1 METDAAANTLHAIAE
16 QAMQLSPAER
26 ADLSELLWD
35 SVQPATEPSPNLHP
49 EWHAEIEQR
58 IAQVDAGQVKFMS
71 GDEAMAALRAHV
83 LSQRPARG

>member
-26 ADLSELLWD
+26 ADLSELLWE
-35 SVQPATEPSPNLHP
+35 SVHPVTEPAPNLHP
-49 EWHAEIEQR
+49 ERHAEIEQR
-58 IAQVDAGQVKFMS
+58 IAQIDAGRVKFMS

-83 LSQRPARG
+83 LSQRPA

>member
-1 METDAAANTLHAIAE
+1 METVAAANTLQAIAE

-35 SVQPATEPSPNLHP
+35 SVHPVTEPASTLHP
-49 EWHAEIEQR
+49 EWHAEIERR

-71 GDEAMAALRAHV
+71 GDEAMAELRAHV
-83 LSQRPARG
+83 LRQRPA